1 MRVTVVDSGM
11 GNLHS
16 VVKALQ
22 HVGAE
27 VCVSS
32 DPETLTRETE
42 RMVLPGV
49 GAFGENVKALVSR
62 DLWTT
67 VAAYLRTGRPFLGIC
82 VGMQLLM
89 DGSEEFGW
97 HEGFGVIPG
106 RVRKLLG
113 PKVPHV
119 GWSALDDGGDGQSVY
134 FVHSYVAIPE
144 SADHVV
150 ATFEYGGEIHAATV
164 RRGAVWGT
172 QFHPEKSGE
181 VGLAILRRWVNS

>member
-62 DLWTT
+62 DLWRP
-67 VAAYLRTGRPFLGIC
+67 VRNYVRAGLPFLGIC

-97 HEGFGVIPG
+97 HGGFGIIPG
-106 RVRKLLG
+106 RVRALIG

-119 GWSALDDGGDGQSVY
+119 GWNTLDDGPSVY
-134 FVHSYVAIPE
+134 FTHSYVAIPE
-144 SADHVV
+144 RAEDVA
-150 ATFEYGGEIHAATV
+150 ATFTYGNEVHAASV
-164 RRGAVWGT
+164 KRGAVYGV
-172 QFHPEKSGE
+172 QFHPEKSGQ
-181 VGLAILRRWVNS
+181 VGLDILKRWVNS